1 MDTLALASL
10 HKHFLAADAI
20 KQLLFVD
27 IPIATKDAGLRA
39 DLLEVGQ
46 YFSRVLRLQV
56 FYGLLYV
63 VVDGYSEL
71 GCQDRDVDELL
82 TNADFVN
89 ALRRFRNATFHYQED
104 PISDKLLDFIAAK
117 GSDDWSRNVY
127 HALDRFFTS
136 QLRLEK
142 NLDALASISLAPSH
156 LRGNVK

>member
-39 DLLEVGQ
+39 DLLEAGQ

-104 PISDKLLDFIAAK
+104 PFSEKLLDFIAAK